1 MQHVRLRE
9 IKKEMT
15 AGFVPL
21 WVALSLVVILAII
34 VCVPRDVVPSAKE
47 DSSASS
53 SGSGSFLGNKNGAGE
68 GAVALPVVQKTH
80 VTVPKSVKA
89 VYISSWVAGTPNLR
103 NKIVDLIDKT
113 ELNAVVID
121 IKDYTGMV
129 SFQPLSGTAAGAGAG
144 AGQASGPTSGA
155 AAAVIAEGCI
165 ENRIK
170 DAGDFIQ
177 SLHEKNIY
185 VIGRVAVFQDPCM
198 VKKHPEW
205 AVKTKSTGAV
215 WKDHKGISWID
226 AGSKDA
232 WNYNVQIARASHE
245 LGFDEI
251 NFDYIRYPSDGNM
264 EDIAFPVSGDRE
276 RSEALRGFFEYIDKE
291 LRGGKA
297 VGVSKFIPP
306 QPASPGE
313 SSTSTAAPT
322 AKVPSSALPRY
333 TTASDPAFDDLAR
346 EYGLDIDPSAARLA
360 DTSLDGKKITVD
372 WDKAP
377 RPVISADLFGF
388 VTTNNDDLGIGQ
400 ILEKVAPYVDF
411 IGPMVYP
418 SHYPKNFM
426 GFANP
431 AAHPYDVINYTMSG
445 GIKKMK
451 AVGLNPLKLRPWLQ
465 DFNLGATY
473 TADLV
478 RAQIKATYDV
488 GLTGWMLWDASNTYT
503 AGGAL
508 PVSAAN

>member
-1 MQHVRLRE
+1 MSQNCGHNNRANL
-9 IKKEMT
+9 IK
-15 AGFVPL
+15 GFIPI
-21 WVALSLVVILAII
+21 WVVLFLII
-34 VCVPRDVVPSAKE
+34 VLAAVVFIPRDVTSVPDEIDLSHDANQDE
-47 DSSASS
+47 DTPIVPQPPAI
-53 SGSGSFLGNKNGAGE
+53 
-68 GAVALPVVQKTH
+68 QKTH

-89 VYISSWVAGTPNLR
+89 VYISSWVAGTPSLR

-129 SFQPLSGTAAGAGAG
+129 SFQPSADSDSGK
-144 AGQASGPTSGA
+144 
-155 AAAVIAEGCI
+155 AVIAEDCI

-170 DAGDFIQ
+170 DASDFIKT
-177 SLHEKNIY
+177 LHDKNIY

-205 AVKTKSTGAV
+205 AVKAKSTGAV
-215 WKDHKGISWID
+215 WKDHKGITWID
-226 AGSKDA
+226 AGSPDA
-232 WNYNVQIARASHE
+232 WEYNVQLARASHD

-264 EDIAFPVSGDRE
+264 EDIYFPVSESRE
-276 RSEALRGFFEYIDKE
+276 RSESLKGFFAYIDKE

-297 VGVSKFIPP
+297 TGVSKFVPP
-306 QPASPGE
+306 PATASP
-313 SSTSTAAPT
+313 STTTTPPV
-322 AKVPSSALPRY
+322 KPSVIPRY
-333 TTASDPAFDDLAR
+333 TLAADPAFDDLVK
-346 EYGLDIDPSAARLA
+346 EYGLDITGEIARPA
-360 DTSLDGKKITVD
+360 DSTLDGKKITTD

-377 RPVISADLFGF
+377 RPVLSADLFGF

-418 SHYPKNFM
+418 SHYPNNFI

-431 AAHPYDVINYTMSG
+431 AAHPYDVVHYAMAG
-445 GIKKMK
+445 GVKKMK
-451 AVGLNPLKLRPWLQ
+451 AVGLSPLKLRPWLQ

-473 TADLV
+473 TSDLV

-503 AGGAL
+503 VGGAL
-508 PVSAAN
+508 GI